1 MDPVRRNRTLTP
13 LFVAALLGITAC
25 EAEPEAEVAEVPEVA
40 DVQTAPAPAVTPGAA
55 PTAGAAG
62 GGEVITTANFQ
73 PGPGAEG
80 KTVGGTARLTAMPGT
95 EDMQIMVQVQ
105 GLSAG
110 EHAWHIHSGPCGQK
124 APVVV
129 PFTPTAEKPGLDE
142 PIRAE
147 AAGMAEQSARIPA
160 DQLTRQQL
168 QAGQYSVHAHVR
180 GGVDHGPTV
189 VCADLA
195 VM

>member
-1 MDPVRRNRTLTP
+1 MDRVRRNRIVVP
-13 LFVAALLGITAC
+13 LFVAASLGITAC
-25 EAEPEAEVAEVPEVA
+25 EAEPEAEVAEAPEVA
-40 DVQTAPAPAVTPGAA
+40 DVEPAPAVAPEAA
-55 PTAGAAG
+55 PTTGAA

-80 KTVGGTARLTAMPGT
+80 QTVGGTVRLTTMPGT
-95 EDMQIMVQVQ
+95 EDMQILAQVQ

-129 PFTPTAEKPGLDE
+129 PFTPTKEKPGLDE

-147 AAGMAEQSARIPA
+147 AVGAAEESARIPA

-168 QAGQYSVHAHVR
+168 QTGQYSVHVHVQS
-180 GGVDHGPTV
+180 GPDHGPTV
-189 VCADLA
+189 ACADLN